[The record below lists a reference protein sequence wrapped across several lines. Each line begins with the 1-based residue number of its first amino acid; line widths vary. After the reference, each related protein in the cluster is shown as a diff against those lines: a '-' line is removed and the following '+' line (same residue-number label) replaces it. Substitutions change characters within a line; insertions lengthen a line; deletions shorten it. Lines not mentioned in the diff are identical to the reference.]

1 MVRGLRI
8 RQIFICVD
16 LLLTA
21 LFLGVAA
28 LVAREMSRPQPPV
41 ESLVPADEAGAAA
54 VAPLARVSDREFYD
68 GVATGGLFG
77 EAGRW
82 DPGAVPEEAPVVEE
96 VAPADD
102 ISETTLSLRLVGTV
116 ALSPK
121 SPFAVAF
128 IGEKEGNDPGKSY
141 FVGEEVADSVALD
154 EVFPREVILLNRR
167 TTPPQRER
175 LRMDE
180 EEEGSGT
187 GAPAPRAAA
196 APAPEAVAEPSE
208 RITLKRDEMIAEVAE
223 NYASLVNIR
232 PELATDENGNVLGI
246 TAAGIGEF
254 PLAQRLGVQENDIL
268 QTVNNE
274 KLDSEDKIMEMVQK
288 YQTATSLRIG
298 ILRDGKPKVIT
309 YRLE

>member
-28 LVAREMSRPQPPV
+28 LVAHEMSRPPQSVEALLPP
-41 ESLVPADEAGAAA
+41 DEDGAAP
-54 VAPLARVSDREFYD
+54 VAPLAHVSEREFYD
-68 GVATGGLFG
+68 GVVTGGLFG

-82 DPGAVPEEAPVVEE
+82 DPGAVPEEAPVVVE
-96 VAPADD
+96 VAPAED
-102 ISETTLSLRLVGTV
+102 ISETTLSLRLIGTV

-128 IGEKEGNDPGKSY
+128 IGQKEGNDPGKSY
-141 FVGEEVADSVALD
+141 FIGEEVADSVALD
-154 EVFPREVILLNRR
+154 EVFPREVILLNRA

-180 EEEGSGT
+180 EKEGD
-187 GAPAPRAAA
+187 ALAAA
-196 APAPEAVAEPSE
+196 APAAPPAPEAVAEPSE

-223 NYASLVNIR
+223 NYAALVNIR

-254 PLAQRLGVQENDIL
+254 PLAQRLGVQENDVL

-288 YQTATSLRIG
+288 YQNASSLRIG

>member
-28 LVAREMSRPQPPV
+28 LVAHEMSRPPQSVEALLPP
-41 ESLVPADEAGAAA
+41 DEDGAAP
-54 VAPLARVSDREFYD
+54 VAPLAHVSEREFYD
-68 GVATGGLFG
+68 GVVTGGLFG

-96 VAPADD
+96 VAPAED
-102 ISETTLSLRLVGTV
+102 ISETTLSLRLIGTV

-128 IGEKEGNDPGKSY
+128 IGQKEGNDPGKSY
-141 FVGEEVADSVALD
+141 FIGEEVADSVALD
-154 EVFPREVILLNRR
+154 EVFPREVILLNRA

-180 EEEGSGT
+180 EKEGD
-187 GAPAPRAAA
+187 ALAAA
-196 APAPEAVAEPSE
+196 APAAPPAPEAVAEPSE

-223 NYASLVNIR
+223 NYAALVNIR

-254 PLAQRLGVQENDIL
+254 PLAQRLGVQENDVL

-288 YQTATSLRIG
+288 YQNASSLRIG

>member
-28 LVAREMSRPQPPV
+28 LVAHEMSRPPQSV
-41 ESLVPADEAGAAA
+41 EALLPEDEDGAAP
-54 VAPLARVSDREFYD
+54 VAPLARVSGRELYD
-68 GVATGGLFG
+68 GVVTGGLFG

-82 DPGAVPEEAPVVEE
+82 DPGAVPAEAPVVEE

-128 IGEKEGNDPGKSY
+128 IGQKEGNDPGKSY
-141 FVGEEVADSVALD
+141 FIGEEVSDSVALD

-180 EEEGSGT
+180 EKEG
-187 GAPAPRAAA
+187 GALAAA
-196 APAPEAVAEPSE
+196 APAAPAAPAPVAEPSE
-208 RITLKRDEMIAEVAE
+208 RITLKRDEMIQEIAE
-223 NYASLVNIR
+223 NYAALATSIK

-288 YQTATSLRIG
+288 YQSASSLRIG

>member
-28 LVAREMSRPQPPV
+28 LVAHEMSRPPQSVEALLPP
-41 ESLVPADEAGAAA
+41 DEGGAAP
-54 VAPLARVSDREFYD
+54 VAPLAHVSDREFYD
-68 GVATGGLFG
+68 GVAGGGLFG

-102 ISETTLSLRLVGTV
+102 ISETTLSLRLIGTV

-141 FVGEEVADSVALD
+141 FIGEEVADSVALD
-154 EVFPREVILLNRR
+154 EVFPREVILLNRA

-180 EEEGSGT
+180 EEEESGA
-187 GAPAPRAAA
+187 GPSAPPAA
-196 APAPEAVAEPSE
+196 APAPETVAEPSE

>member
-1 MVRGLRI
+1 
-8 RQIFICVD
+8 
-16 LLLTA
+16 
-21 LFLGVAA
+21 
-28 LVAREMSRPQPPV
+28 
-41 ESLVPADEAGAAA
+41 
-54 VAPLARVSDREFYD
+54 
-68 GVATGGLFG
+68 
-77 EAGRW
+77 
-82 DPGAVPEEAPVVEE
+82 
-96 VAPADD
+96 
-102 ISETTLSLRLVGTV
+102 
-116 ALSPK
+116 
-121 SPFAVAF
+121 
-128 IGEKEGNDPGKSY
+128 
-141 FVGEEVADSVALD
+141 
-154 EVFPREVILLNRR
+154 LNRR

-180 EEEGSGT
+180 EKEGD
-187 GAPAPRAAA
+187 ALAAA
-196 APAPEAVAEPSE
+196 APAAPPAPEAVAEPSE

>member
-28 LVAREMSRPQPPV
+28 LVAHEMSRPPQTV
-41 ESLVPADEAGAAA
+41 EALLPEDEDGAAP
-54 VAPLARVSDREFYD
+54 VAPLARVAGRELYD
-68 GVATGGLFG
+68 GVAAGGLFG

-82 DPGAVPEEAPVVEE
+82 DPGAIPEEAPVVEE

-102 ISETTLSLRLVGTV
+102 ISETTLSLRLIGTV

-128 IGEKEGNDPGKSY
+128 IGQKEGNDPGKSY
-141 FVGEEVADSVALD
+141 FIGEEVSDSVALD
-154 EVFPREVILLNRR
+154 EVLPREVILLNRR

-180 EEEGSGT
+180 EKED
-187 GAPAPRAAA
+187 GALAAA
-196 APAPEAVAEPSE
+196 APGPPPPGPASVAEPSE
-208 RITLKRDEMIAEVAE
+208 RITLNRNEMIQEVAE
-223 NYASLVNIR
+223 NYAALVTSIR
-232 PELATDENGNVLGI
+232 PELATDENGNVLGV

-288 YQTATSLRIG
+288 YQNASSLRIG

>member
-41 ESLVPADEAGAAA
+41 ESLLPPAEAGAAA
-54 VAPLARVSDREFYD
+54 VAPLALVSDRALYD
-68 GVATGGLFG
+68 GVVTGGLFG

-187 GAPAPRAAA
+187 GAPA
-196 APAPEAVAEPSE
+196 
-208 RITLKRDEMIAEVAE
+208 
-223 NYASLVNIR
+223 
-232 PELATDENGNVLGI
+232 
-246 TAAGIGEF
+246 
-254 PLAQRLGVQENDIL
+254 
-268 QTVNNE
+268 
-274 KLDSEDKIMEMVQK
+274 
-288 YQTATSLRIG
+288 
-298 ILRDGKPKVIT
+298 
-309 YRLE
+309 

>member
-28 LVAREMSRPQPPV
+28 LVAHEMSRPPQTVEALPPPD
-41 ESLVPADEAGAAA
+41 ESAAA
-54 VAPLARVSDREFYD
+54 AATLARVSGREFYD
-68 GVATGGLFG
+68 GVVNGGLFG

-82 DPGAVPEEAPVVEE
+82 DPGAIPEEAPVVEE
-96 VAPADD
+96 VAPAED
-102 ISETTLSLRLVGTV
+102 ISETTLSLRLIGTV

-128 IGEKEGNDPGKSY
+128 IGQKEGNDPGKSY
-141 FVGEEVADSVALD
+141 FIGEEVADSVALD
-154 EVFPREVILLNRR
+154 EVLPREVILLNRAA
-167 TTPPQRER
+167 TPPKRER

-180 EEEGSGT
+180 EKEG
-187 GAPAPRAAA
+187 GALAAA
-196 APAPEAVAEPSE
+196 APAAAVAPEPVAEPSE
-208 RITLKRDEMIAEVAE
+208 RITLKRDDMIQEIAQ
-223 NYASLVNIR
+223 NYASLATIR
-232 PELATDENGNVLGI
+232 PEVVTDDNGNVLGI

-254 PLAQRLGVQENDIL
+254 PLAQRLGVQENDVL

-274 KLDSEDKIMEMVQK
+274 LLDSEDKIMEMVQK
-288 YQTATSLRIG
+288 YQNASSLRIG

>member
-28 LVAREMSRPQPPV
+28 LVAHEMSRPKPSIEALAPP
-41 ESLVPADEAGAAA
+41 DEDGPAAA
-54 VAPLARVSDREFYD
+54 ATLARVSGRELYD
-68 GVATGGLFG
+68 GVVTGGLFG

-102 ISETTLSLRLVGTV
+102 ISETTLSLRLIGTV

-128 IGEKEGNDPGKSY
+128 IGQKEGNDPGKSY
-141 FVGEEVADSVALD
+141 FIGEEVADSVALD
-154 EVFPREVILLNRR
+154 EVFPREVILLNRA

-180 EEEGSGT
+180 EEEESGA
-187 GAPAPRAAA
+187 GPSAPPAA

-223 NYASLVNIR
+223 NYAALVNIR

-254 PLAQRLGVQENDIL
+254 PLAQRLGVQENDVL

-288 YQTATSLRIG
+288 YQNASSLRIG

>member
-28 LVAREMSRPQPPV
+28 LVAHEMSRPPQSIEALLPP
-41 ESLVPADEAGAAA
+41 DEDGAAP
-54 VAPLARVSDREFYD
+54 VAPLAHVSGREFYD
-68 GVATGGLFG
+68 GVVTGGLFG

-96 VAPADD
+96 VAPAED
-102 ISETTLSLRLVGTV
+102 ISETTLSLRLIGTV

-128 IGEKEGNDPGKSY
+128 IGQKEGNDPGKSY
-141 FVGEEVADSVALD
+141 FIGEEVSDSVALD
-154 EVFPREVILLNRR
+154 EVFPREVILLNRG

-180 EEEGSGT
+180 EKEG
-187 GAPAPRAAA
+187 GALAAA
-196 APAPEAVAEPSE
+196 APAAPPAPEPVAEPSE
-208 RITLKRDEMIAEVAE
+208 RITLKRDEMIQEIAQS
-223 NYASLVNIR
+223 YASLATIR
-232 PELATDENGNVLGI
+232 PEVVTDDNGNVLGI

-254 PLAQRLGVQENDIL
+254 PIAQRLGVQENDVL

-288 YQTATSLRIG
+288 YQNASSLRIG